1 MALRILLADD
11 HPVIRSTLRQI
22 IEREPG
28 TCVVAEAEDGVNA
41 VELALRLSPDIVLM
55 DTSMPSMNG
64 IEATRQLV
72 ASRPKCRVIAIS
84 LHMDL
89 HLVNEAFDAG
99 ASGYLLKDMAA
110 RELTSAIREVLAG
123 RHAVS
128 AKILE
133 MFDGQFMQ
141 TLSSKASPIY
151 SSGPIPMIALNR
163 SWQ

>member
-28 TCVVAEAEDGVNA
+28 ACVVAEAEDGVDA

-64 IEATRQLV
+64 IEATRQLA
-72 ASRPKCRVIAIS
+72 ASGLKFRVIAIS
-84 LHMDL
+84 LHMDP
-89 HLVNEAFDAG
+89 HLINEAFDAG

-110 RELTSAIREVLAG
+110 RELMSAIRDVLAG
-123 RHAVS
+123 RRAVS

-133 MFDGQFMQ
+133 MFKGQFMQ
-141 TLSSKASPIY
+141 ALYSKVLPANSFDPT
-151 SSGPIPMIALNR
+151 PMIALNR